1 MFDRVKYK
9 SFAKQQLSGRYTVPI
24 LILIFTSVIELL
36 LQIPMRSLNNEMLAV
51 SSSLEASGDITYVYS
66 AFRMLL
72 LFQAICWV
80 IAIVDFIFMLAT
92 IHVYIKMSRSPD
104 PVKFSDFIEGLG
116 SWGRA
121 ILAGL
126 WQTLFICLWTF
137 LFIIPGL
144 IKAYSYS
151 QMFYL
156 VDEFQG
162 MKIRKAMKISMK
174 ITKGHKM
181 DLFILDLSF
190 LGWALL
196 SVCTFGLASLY
207 VTPYIEM
214 TKVNAFHALLK
225 EAVENGTVTLEE
237 LHEGEPAKVE
247 TVKVSESQV
256 IEEKPQDK
264 TEENSSEEK
273 DE

>member
-72 LFQAICWV
+72 LFQAICWG

-264 TEENSSEEK
+264 TEETSSEEK